1 MKIFKPIFWNKKNSF
16 ISFLL
21 LPISFFFQLLLSLKK
36 NLKKKEKFSIPI
48 ICVGNIYLG
57 GTGKTPL
64 CIELANIIKKLN
76 KKTVIIKKLY
86 KSHQDEF
93 DMIESKKI
101 NLIKGKNRV
110 TAIKKA
116 ELEKYDC
123 VILDDGYQDTSV
135 IKDLNII
142 CFNEEQLAGNEMTLP
157 SGPLREPLSSI
168 ENTQIIVIN
177 GNVNKIF
184 ENKIKAISKDISIYY
199 SDYLPTNLE
208 KFTDQKLLAFA
219 GIGNPNNFF
228 KLLEKNNLHIVKKV
242 SFPDHY
248 NYSTKELDDLI
259 EYSTVN
265 KLKIITTEKDYFRIK
280 HLNIPEIECVTVK
293 LNIKNQDKFENEIIK
308 CFF

>member
-1 MKIFKPIFWNKKNSF
+1 
-16 ISFLL
+16 
-21 LPISFFFQLLLSLKK
+21 
-36 NLKKKEKFSIPI
+36 
-48 ICVGNIYLG
+48 
-57 GTGKTPL
+57 
-64 CIELANIIKKLN
+64 
-76 KKTVIIKKLY
+76 
-86 KSHQDEF
+86 
-93 DMIESKKI
+93 MIESKKI

-248 NYSTKELDDLI
+248 NYSTKELNDLI

>member
-248 NYSTKELDDLI
+248 NYSTKELNDLI